1 MMSTAS
7 KHSHGRGH
15 YSDDGLR
22 WWDNDQ
28 RRWFVVDD
36 AVDALHVEIE
46 QVESP
51 SWTTRLTAIFAPDAG
66 YFRFVADVPTDE
78 PADPVSRLVSPI
90 FASPHGHPFDGQPT
104 EQWTAAALHCL
115 RHLSSELIAQG
126 WAPVGGPDARTYVR
140 PTLVAVSE
148 QALSH

>member
-1 MMSTAS
+1 MMSTTS

-22 WWDNDQ
+22 WWDDDQ

-36 AVDALHVEIE
+36 GVDALHVEIE

-51 SWTTRLTAIFAPDAG
+51 GWPTRLTTAIFAKPDAG

-78 PADPVSRLVSPI
+78 PSDPVSRLGSPA
-90 FASPHGHPFDGQPT
+90 FASPHGHPFDGEPT
-104 EQWTAAALHCL
+104 EQWTVAARQC
-115 RHLSSELIAQG
+115 
-126 WAPVGGPDARTYVR
+126 
-140 PTLVAVSE
+140 LVAHDRRWPASTPPV
-148 QALSH
+148 AAW